1 MRARTPEGMIV
12 GQGVPLLRAALAW
25 AAILGFA
32 LVGEVGA
39 AGKATFAELL
49 ADLKSPTARTRLEA
63 VTELAKSRR
72 REAIEPLSALA
83 RDPDVRVRMEVV
95 RAFRDLRDVSATPA
109 LLIALA
115 DGDPKIREEAVSA
128 LVEIYAERE
137 RSGPIEGFLQIFSD
151 EYDRASV
158 SPFARVDPAVFKGLS
173 GLLRDEERVIRQD
186 VAYSLGILGATS
198 EVPALV
204 ATLQDPDAGVRG
216 AAATSLGKIGTA
228 ADGKAL
234 IPLLSDES
242 NEVRNRAMQAIG
254 VLRVKEAG
262 APLRELFDANQK
274 RTLGVK
280 VLASLSRIADPAQAD
295 FFRELLQDPDPEK
308 RRLAIEGLG
317 RVADPSLLAAFKK
330 DYQRERA
337 EDLRLAYSFAITML
351 GDRAFV
357 DTLVLSLPSRTL
369 GTRARNYILELGS
382 PIVPELLAY
391 LSDPE
396 AEIRAGLCDILAQ
409 IGDAES
415 IPRLNPLLND
425 PSTKVADRANRAVEL
440 LRRGRASAPP
450 R

>member
-1 MRARTPEGMIV
+1 M
-12 GQGVPLLRAALAW
+12 LRAASIGVAGW
-25 AAILGFA
+25 ARPGRGPA
-32 LVGEVGA
+32 LVLALALGWAVTGGTAEA
-39 AGKATFAELL
+39 AGKASFAELL
-49 ADLKSPTARTRLEA
+49 ADLKSPTAKTRLEA
-63 VTELAKSRR
+63 VGELAKSRR
-72 REAIEPLSALA
+72 REAIEPLSALV
-83 RDPDVRVRMEVV
+83 RDPDARVRMEVV

-109 LLIALA
+109 LLTSIA
-115 DGDPKIREEAVSA
+115 DGDAKIREEAVGT

-137 RSGPIEGFLQIFSD
+137 RSGTIDGFLQIFSD

-158 SPFARVDPAVFKGLS
+158 SPFTRVDPAVFQGLA

-186 VAYSLGILGATS
+186 VAYALGILGATS

-204 ATLQDPDAGVRG
+204 AALQDPDAGVRG
-216 AAATSLGKIGTA
+216 AAATSLGKIGSA
-228 ADGKAL
+228 QEGKSL

-242 NEVRNRAMQAIG
+242 NDVRNRAMQAIG
-254 VLRVKEAG
+254 VLRVKDAG
-262 APLRELFDANQK
+262 PALRELFEANQK
-274 RTLGVK
+274 RPLGVK
-280 VLASLSRIADPAQAD
+280 VLASLSRIADPTQSD
-295 FFRELLQDPDPEK
+295 FFRELLQDPDSEK

-330 DYQRERA
+330 DYQRERS

-357 DTLVLSLPSRTL
+357 DTLVLALPSKTL

-382 PIVPELLAY
+382 PIAPELRPY

-396 AEIRAGLCDILAQ
+396 ADIRAELCDILAQ
-409 IGDAES
+409 IGDADS
-415 IPRLNPLLND
+415 IPHLSPLLND

-440 LRRGRASAPP
+440 LRRGRPA